1 MKTTL
6 LALMLTLVPTLTG
19 CLIAP
24 VPAFGRKT
32 VDGTRIQKEDVAFLQ
47 PGRTTREELV
57 KRFGEPWA
65 HYRDVEVMVYYW
77 DVRKGYWVWGIIIPE
92 AVAAGGA
99 EDITSLEYLF
109 VKLDESDRVQKYDFI
124 KHARNVKTRDQA
136 IQWAQKNAP

>member
-6 LALMLTLVPTLTG
+6 LALMLTLLPTLTG

-32 VDGTRIQKEDVAFLQ
+32 VDGTRIHKEDVAFLQ

-92 AVAAGGA
+92 AVAAGGRRISRA
-99 EDITSLEYLF
+99 SSICSSSLTSRTG
-109 VKLDESDRVQKYDFI
+109 S
-124 KHARNVKTRDQA
+124 RNMISSSTRA
-136 IQWAQKNAP
+136 T

>member
-6 LALMLTLVPTLTG
+6 LALLLTFVLTLTG

-32 VDGTRIQKEDVAFLQ
+32 VDGTRIQKEDVSFVQ

-57 KRFGEPWA
+57 QRFGEPWA
-65 HYRDVEVMVYYW
+65 HYRDLAVMVYYW
-77 DVRKGYWVWGIIIPE
+77 DVRKGYWVWGFVTPY
-92 AVAAGGA
+92 GGA
-99 EDITSLEYLF
+99 SGVAGDITSLQYLF
-109 VKLDESDRVQKYDFI
+109 VQLDESDRVQRYDFV

-136 IQWAQKNAP
+136 IQWAQKKVP